1 MSDRFRELFLIN
13 AEKRDFPSPR
23 GKGEISLGAVPL
35 SRFDSRFVFSTREQ
49 GFSKVCSALEKVF
62 SRKRNFLISPRRERS
77 CFSPSKGPS
86 SPPSPLPF
94 FFSRY
99 FPNNS
104 CRDPSFRNRRNSR
117 LALFSF
123 SSSISRG
130 GTLEI
135 RISKETSPILRLGEA
150 RGRGECGDKILVVPR
165 QEFRIIGRVS
175 RGYNF
180 PTQFSF
186 QSPPNESSLGWWML
200 GGKWQRRGGGGGR
213 EKEKELA
220 LMEGGGGRAAR
231 SPYSCI
237 VARSIAFSTELN
249 STQQWRTQWAV

>member
-1 MSDRFRELFLIN
+1 MLRFGKSIFAQAKFLNFSPKRKKLFL
-13 AEKRDFPSPR
+13 AFERAFPP
-23 GKGEISLGAVPL
+23 
-35 SRFDSRFVFSTREQ
+35 
-49 GFSKVCSALEKVF
+49 
-62 SRKRNFLISPRRERS
+62 
-77 CFSPSKGPS
+77 
-86 SPPSPLPF
+86 PPSPLPF